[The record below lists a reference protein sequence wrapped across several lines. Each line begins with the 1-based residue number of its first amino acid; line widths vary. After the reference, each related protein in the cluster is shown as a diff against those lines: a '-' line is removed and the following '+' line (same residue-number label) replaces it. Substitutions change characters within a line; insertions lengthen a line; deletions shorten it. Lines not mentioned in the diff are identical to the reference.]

1 MPDELWASASER
13 YITIYELLT
22 GEKFE
27 AGSYP
32 VEQRLIENLKNAGV
46 IS

>member
-22 GEKFE
+22 GKTFE

-32 VEQRLIENLKNAGV
+32 AEQRLIENLKKAGA